1 MAKKCLTATAKKGVF
16 IQNATHRDIFEVS
29 PESGSNLPFNWF
41 RVSLPIQPYLIAQG
55 AKYVADSNEGMK
67 VLHTGLKPTNVNR
80 IYSGDMY
87 NVLTKVRSLLL
98 FCADP
103 TENKYTV
110 YLFDG
115 YNPRSLTK
123 VLNEILSL

>member
-1 MAKKCLTATAKKGVF
+1 MKKKCLTATAKKGVF
-16 IQNATHRDIFEVS
+16 IQNATHRNIFEVL

-41 RVSLPIQPYLIAQG
+41 RISTPIQPYLIAQG
-55 AKYVADSNEGMK
+55 AKYVVESNEGIK
-67 VLHTGLKPTNVNR
+67 VLHTGLKTTKVNN

-87 NVLTKVRSLLL
+87 NVLTKVRSLLI

-103 TENKYTV
+103 GESKYTV